1 MSELVNDIVLRP
13 RFDIRLYTDPE
24 TLKAAFDI
32 SPKDPFLL
40 KRIDEHIYIRF
51 KKKHTTFWSPQL
63 HLEISSFS
71 PGKSTIHGVFGPNP
85 TLWTFFMFLHFGV
98 ATLFIILGV
107 FAYSKNSLGHDITLW
122 LVGMG
127 FLVLIWFGLYAF
139 GRLGKQKGKPQM
151 EALRKYAD
159 ELFISM
165 QKKHGWKEGPIPP

>member
-1 MSELVNDIVLRP
+1 
-13 RFDIRLYTDPE
+13 
-24 TLKAAFDI
+24 
-32 SPKDPFLL
+32 
-40 KRIDEHIYIRF
+40 
-51 KKKHTTFWSPQL
+51 
-63 HLEISSFS
+63 
-71 PGKSTIHGVFGPNP
+71 
-85 TLWTFFMFLHFGV
+85 MFLHFGV

-165 QKKHGWKEGPIPP
+165 QKKHG